1 MPSTPTA
8 TPGAERS
15 SGGEKALP
23 RRLAGYDDTLYDIP
37 DAAAIPLRVLPVTMV
52 ELYDSGQYR
61 GQPTVMGQ
69 ACGSPTD
76 PDESVAGRA
85 WMWAEEESNR
95 LDQYSVDLVLTGWA
109 PGASA
114 REMERVAE
122 NTGDCRFGAVGSD
135 AQGVEV
141 TDDGWSAWTRRPD
154 GIYSGHAA
162 RRLAGDVIVSVSVDS
177 PVGRKDALSQA
188 RRLLDVAVDR
198 AREAGVEALLDGALA
213 PSGAGPK
220 ASPSQP

>member
-1 MPSTPTA
+1 
-8 TPGAERS
+8 
-15 SGGEKALP
+15 
-23 RRLAGYDDTLYDIP
+23 
-37 DAAAIPLRVLPVTMV
+37 V

-198 AREAGVEALLDGALA
+198 ARAAGVEALLDGALTT
-213 PSGAGPK
+213 SGAGPK